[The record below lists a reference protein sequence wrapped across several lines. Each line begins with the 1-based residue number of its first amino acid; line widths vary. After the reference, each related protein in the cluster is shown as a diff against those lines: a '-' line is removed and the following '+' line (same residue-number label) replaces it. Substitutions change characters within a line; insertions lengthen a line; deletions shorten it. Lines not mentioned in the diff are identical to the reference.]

1 MLLWCLRVV
10 QKAASKKKMLKMG
23 QASGSRCDRMQT
35 YGHQKWM
42 GRQQNLLQSKKMRRR
57 LKPQKNDTMLA
68 ETMRQHKRA
77 VISRMRPLSLGH
89 HLISRW
95 RRRWPERW
103 QEKQRPSRDTKRS
116 SWLAEWVALLMQHN
130 VQTRCYQQAT
140 MRRSKESKCKSLG
153 NLEKTWSLQLKTSET
168 MSSTKVQR
176 HREPSNTA
184 SNHNEQFEG

>member
-68 ETMRQHKRA
+68 ETMRQHKTA
-77 VISRMRPLSLGH
+77 G
-89 HLISRW
+89 
-95 RRRWPERW
+95 
-103 QEKQRPSRDTKRS
+103 
-116 SWLAEWVALLMQHN
+116 
-130 VQTRCYQQAT
+130 
-140 MRRSKESKCKSLG
+140 KESKIIAKEKSCWRCKIQRKKG
-153 NLEKTWSLQLKTSET
+153 QHTSGDIT
-168 MSSTKVQR
+168 NAATKPWAPFDIEMKATVAR
-176 HREPSNTA
+176 ALTRETA
-184 SNHNEQFEG
+184 SKPRHKTFKLACGMSCFANATQCADTMLPTSNDEKEQRIKM